1 MPDISQPPATPT
13 SKPSRRA
20 SGIGSTIG
28 ILLLAPLIAVFL
40 TTFVFQS
47 YQVSGQSM
55 QPTLHNADRLVI
67 WKLPRTWS
75 RITGN
80 SYVPARGDVIIVKT
94 SKLAAAGLDPSE
106 QIIKRVIGLPGD
118 RVVVKDNSLT
128 IYNSDYPGGF
138 QPEKTLP
145 YGEAIQ
151 GTNNDG
157 EWVVG
162 SNQLFICGD
171 NRYNS
176 SDSRIFGPI
185 STNDVIGKLVIRVLP
200 AQDIKTF

>member
-1 MPDISQPPATPT
+1 MQDT
-13 SKPSRRA
+13 SKPNIPITNTSRRT
-20 SGIGSTIG
+20 GVGSTIG

-40 TTFVFQS
+40 TAFVFQS

-55 QPTLHNADRLVI
+55 EPTLHNDDRLVI
-67 WKLPRTWS
+67 WKLARTWS

-80 SYVPARGDVIIVKT
+80 AYVPSRGDVVIVKT
-94 SKLAAAGLDPSE
+94 TELAKAGLNPNE

-118 RVVVKDNSLT
+118 RVVVKDNALT
-128 IYNSDYPGGF
+128 VYNTSYPNGF

-151 GTNNDG
+151 GTNNNG

-162 SNQLFICGD
+162 RNELFVCGD

-176 SDSRIFGPI
+176 ADSRIFGPV
-185 STNDVIGKLVIRVLP
+185 STNDVLGKLVIRVLP
-200 AQDIKTF
+200 AQDAKTF